1 MEKLS
6 PRPEQT
12 ETEPR
17 TATGA
22 ARLCWEQEE
31 SGGFRHR
38 ESERFT
44 GREKSGSNLGKRRNK
59 DEGDGPESEMEPIL
73 ED

>member
-17 TATGA
+17 IA

-38 ESERFT
+38 ESGRFT

-59 DEGDGPESEMEPIL
+59 DEGDCPESEMEPML
-73 ED
+73 EA